1 MNFKKLFLVFLSVIF
16 ATSTLFASAV
26 SSRGNVSC
34 SEIVPQQAWYTKLIK
49 LENLKSKDVNGT
61 LNFDLVPDNSANK
74 KYLKSNEI
82 DEITKEQSTVDVVPG
97 LVNHSYKIP
106 FSSND
111 YVDKKFN
118 ELAWAFRNDG
128 EQAYALFNYAFL
140 HEWGR
145 IETSTNTSSFSVGK
159 LDPKQFSNPGL
170 GMTAEEQ
177 KDYYESQADELKKD
191 EYKLSWGDD
200 PDTDGVM
207 GWKNNF
213 GTEYY
218 NSEDHLYDFLG
229 AYEFGS
235 QFLNEYEDFRK
246 GTFDVVNEF
255 SLSKNIAVNYTLKM
269 TTRPIAINK
278 TYDAQGNIKTIEKP
292 LIPAKDAYN
301 FIEKHNKKIDEE
313 QIVNYYKNKIFRYKL
328 IEKQSEGV
336 DLPLPEKDL
345 IVDVLAYGGKDTEI
359 YVFENEKEADEFYQ
373 KVLDELDENTPLDL
387 TLITGK
393 NKLQAT
399 KKVQLINEAKATNVN
414 VKKVWKDE
422 DNKYRHRPE
431 SVTIKL
437 LADGKDTGTKLV
449 LNEGN
454 NWSGVFSDLP
464 RKNQDKVINYT
475 VDEEKVD
482 NYKVHITGNG
492 EDGFV
497 VTNTHYADNKT
508 PVPDK
513 QTIPKNNKSPMTGDN
528 SVDILLAML
537 GMLVSA
543 GMINIFIKKYLTK

>member
-1 MNFKKLFLVFLSVIF
+1 M
-16 ATSTLFASAV
+16 
-26 SSRGNVSC
+26 
-34 SEIVPQQAWYTKLIK
+34 
-49 LENLKSKDVNGT
+49 
-61 LNFDLVPDNSANK
+61 
-74 KYLKSNEI
+74 
-82 DEITKEQSTVDVVPG
+82 
-97 LVNHSYKIP
+97 
-106 FSSND
+106 
-111 YVDKKFN
+111 
-118 ELAWAFRNDG
+118 
-128 EQAYALFNYAFL
+128 
-140 HEWGR
+140 
-145 IETSTNTSSFSVGK
+145 
-159 LDPKQFSNPGL
+159 
-170 GMTAEEQ
+170 
-177 KDYYESQADELKKD
+177 
-191 EYKLSWGDD
+191 
-200 PDTDGVM
+200 
-207 GWKNNF
+207 
-213 GTEYY
+213 
-218 NSEDHLYDFLG
+218 
-229 AYEFGS
+229 
-235 QFLNEYEDFRK
+235 
-246 GTFDVVNEF
+246 
-255 SLSKNIAVNYTLKM
+255 
-269 TTRPIAINK
+269 
-278 TYDAQGNIKTIEKP
+278 
-292 LIPAKDAYN
+292 
-301 FIEKHNKKIDEE
+301 
-313 QIVNYYKNKIFRYKL
+313 

-482 NYKVHITGNG
+482 NYKVHITGNA

-528 SVDILLAML
+528 SVDILLAL
-537 GMLVSA
+537 VAMLVSS
-543 GMINIFIKKYLTK
+543 GMITIFIQKRLTK

>member
-1 MNFKKLFLVFLSVIF
+1 MNFKKLFLIFLSVIF
-16 ATSTLFASAV
+16 ATSTLFASAE
-26 SSRGNVSC
+26 SARGNVSC

-61 LNFDLVPDNSANK
+61 LNFDLVPDTSANK
-74 KYLKSNEI
+74 KYLKSNES
-82 DEITKEQSTVDVVPG
+82 DEVTKTQSTVDVVPG
-97 LVNHSYKIP
+97 LVEHSYKVP
-106 FSSND
+106 FSSDD
-111 YVDKKFN
+111 YVDNKFN
-118 ELAWAFRNDG
+118 ELAWAFGTDS
-128 EQAYALFNYAFL
+128 EQAYALFNHAFL

-145 IETSTNTSSFSVGK
+145 IETSNNASSFSVGK
-159 LDPKQFSNPGL
+159 LDPKQFSNPEL

-218 NSEDHLYDFLG
+218 NSEEHLYDFLG

-235 QFLNEYEDFRK
+235 QFLNEYEDFRN
-246 GTFDVVNEF
+246 GTMDVVKEF
-255 SLSKNIAVNYTLKM
+255 SLNANITVSYTLKM

-292 LIPAKDAYN
+292 LIPARDAYS
-301 FIEKHNKKIDEE
+301 FIEKHHKKIDEK
-313 QIVNYYKNKIFRYKL
+313 QIVDYYKNKIFRYKL

-336 DLPLPEKDL
+336 DLSLPEKNL
-345 IVDVLAYGGKDTEI
+345 IVDVLAYGDNDTEI

-373 KVLDELDENTPLDL
+373 KVIDELDENAPLDL
-387 TLITGK
+387 PLIAGR
-393 NKLQAT
+393 NKLQET
-399 KKVQLINEAKATNVN
+399 KKVQLINNTEATNVN
-414 VKKVWKDE
+414 VKKVWNDE
-422 DNKYRHRPE
+422 ENKYRHRPE

-437 LADGKDTGTKLV
+437 LADGKDTGPKLV

-464 RKNQDKVINYT
+464 RKNQDKAIHYT
-475 VDEEKVD
+475 VDEEKVE
-482 NYKVHITGNG
+482 NYKTHITGNA

-528 SVDILLAML
+528 SVDILLAMV
-537 GMLVSA
+537 GMILSA
-543 GMINIFIKKYLTK
+543 GMITIFIKGRLTK